1 MRIPF
6 GIGSYKSDSLPLSA
20 QRMVNCY
27 AEKPPPNVEAPV
39 AVWRIPGCS
48 LLATA
53 TTGGIRGA
61 HKLGS
66 TWYVISGDTLYSLS
80 AGGTLSSVG
89 TVPGN
94 DRVFMADNGIQMLMV
109 TSNIAYLYTSSV
121 VQITDPD
128 FPGAI
133 WGDFIDGYF
142 VFVEPDSGRLMCTAL
157 YDGSSID
164 ALDFATAESS
174 PDNIIAG
181 IIDYPDI
188 ILFGEATSESWFNSG
203 NADFPFERSPQGV
216 IKAGIAG
223 RYACAKEDNT
233 IFFLDQH
240 GMARRLEGY
249 TPVRISTHA
258 IEVEFKKRDISTCK
272 VITWV
277 EDGHTL
283 IAYKFSDGCF
293 IYDVSTELWHE
304 RETYASDTWDAEF
317 IYTAYEKALRFD
329 SDGSIGEMSRT
340 VYAEYGDPIVAIC
353 VSPAV
358 TDNNRLLNHSKL
370 ELLFETGVGTT
381 LGQGSSP
388 DIMLRWSD
396 DGGRTWGNIVT
407 RTLGRIGEHKILVSF
422 DRLGR
427 AKDRVYEWSVSDPVK
442 LVFMDAFLNAAR

>member
-1 MRIPF
+1 VRIPF

-20 QRMVNCY
+20 QGMVNCY

-48 LLATA
+48 LFASA

-61 HKLGS
+61 HKLNG
-66 TWYVISGDTLYSLS
+66 TWHVVSGTTLYSLS
-80 AGGTLSSVG
+80 SSGTLTSVG
-89 TVPGN
+89 TIPGT
-94 DRVFMADNGIQMLMV
+94 DRVFMADNGIQMLIV
-109 TSNIAYLYTSSV
+109 SSNTAYLYASSV
-121 VQITDPD
+121 VRITDPD

-142 VFVEPDSGRLMCTAL
+142 VFVEPNSGRLMCTAL

-174 PDNIIAG
+174 PDNIKGG

-188 ILFGEATSESWFNSG
+188 VLFGEETSEVWFNSG
-203 NADFPFERSPQGV
+203 NTDFPFERSPQGV

-233 IFFLDQH
+233 IFFLDH
-240 GMARRLEGY
+240 RGMARRLDGY

-272 VITWV
+272 VFAWV

-283 IAYKFSDGCF
+283 VSYKFSDGCF
-293 IYDVSTELWHE
+293 VYDVSTELWHE
-304 RETYASDTWDAEF
+304 RGTYGSGTWLTEF
-317 IYTAYEKALRFD
+317 IYTAYGKALRFD
-329 SDGSIGEMSRT
+329 SDGRIGEMSRT
-340 VYAEYGDPIVAIC
+340 VYAEYGNPIVATC

-358 TDNNRLLNHSKL
+358 TDKNKLLDHNNLQ
-370 ELLFETGVGTT
+370 LLFETGVGLT
-381 LGQGSSP
+381 LGQGSLP
-388 DIMLRWSD
+388 EVMLRWSD
-396 DGGRTWGNIVT
+396 DSGRTWSNTVT
-407 RTLGRIGEHKILVSF
+407 RSLGPIGEYKTGVKF
-422 DRLGR
+422 DRIGR
-427 AKDRVYEWSVSDPVK
+427 AKARVYEWSISDPVK
-442 LVFMDAFLNAAR
+442 LVFMDAFLNAPR